1 MVVSKIAPSARVVV
15 LTDGDDEALG
25 LLEEN
30 LRDSFNQLDLD
41 QTKATKLYWGDE
53 ASLNAL
59 EGWCRASW
67 SDDEKPYWPEGS
79 GVQFDCIIAGD
90 VMYKA
95 ELPRLFFDTVSRLL
109 APSGTLWLCH
119 VPRACVDQETVQ
131 AAAVLVGLEFV
142 VLDTHNVSVD
152 ACPVED
158 LSRARVYRMQKRRAL
173 ENPA

>member
-30 LRDSFNQLDLD
+30 LRDSFNRLDPD

-67 SDDEKPYWPEGS
+67 SDDEKSYWPEGS

-131 AAAVLVGLEFV
+131 AAAALVGLEFV

-158 LSRARVYRMQKRRAL
+158 LSRARVYRMQRRRAL